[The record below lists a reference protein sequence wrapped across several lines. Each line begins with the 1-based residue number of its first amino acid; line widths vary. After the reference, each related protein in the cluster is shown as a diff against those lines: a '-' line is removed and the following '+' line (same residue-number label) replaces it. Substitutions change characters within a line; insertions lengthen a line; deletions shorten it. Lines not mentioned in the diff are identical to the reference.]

1 MKVLLPNGVN
11 REFYITHI
19 KKNIVSVGS
28 VEMFCK
34 LILLNVLD
42 TWIA

>member
-1 MKVLLPNGVN
+1 MKVLLPTGVN

-19 KKNIVSVGS
+19 KKNIVSVES

-34 LILLNVLD
+34 LFLLNVLD
-42 TWIA
+42 TWIT